1 MRLKLLVVAALAA
14 AGLAVLAGTTEAA
27 TAGPAAQQTITAP
40 ISGTATP
47 VAGTTATGGAVAGV
61 FQITNFAVNQAGQ
74 LVANGVLNGTLTAA
88 DGTVTNL
95 VNTAVSSVVTNQA
108 TGGGCQTLDLVLGP
122 LHLDLLG
129 LVVDLNQVHLNI
141 TAQPGPGNLLGNL
154 LCGVSHLLDGGNTAG
169 LSNLLNL
176 LNGLLGGL

>member
-1 MRLKLLVVAALAA
+1 MRLRLLLVAALAA
-14 AGLAVLAGTTEAA
+14 TGLAVLAGTTEAA
-27 TAGPAAQQTITAP
+27 TAGPAAQPSITAP
-40 ISGTATP
+40 IN
-47 VAGTTATGGAVAGV
+47 GTTAAGGVVNGV
-61 FQITNFAVNQAGQ
+61 FQVTSFTINQAGQ

-108 TGGGCQTLDLVLGP
+108 AGSGGGCQVLDLTLGP

-141 TAQPGPGNLLGNL
+141 TAMPGPGNLLGNL
-154 LCGVSHLLDGGNTAG
+154 LCGVTHLLDNGNTSG
-169 LSNLLNL
+169 LQNLLNL
-176 LNGLLGGL
+176 LNGLLG